1 MRNLNIS
8 NQGTGNTR
16 ENRGKLIFKERM
28 TDCRTDERYK
38 STDDKFKQIMQLVV
52 QRGNELVKTMNEKV
66 KHMEGYGLT

>member
-16 ENRGKLIFKERM
+16 ENRSKLIFKERM

-38 STDDKFKQIMQLVV
+38 STDDKFKRIMQLVV
-52 QRGNELVKTMNEKV
+52 
-66 KHMEGYGLT
+66 